1 MPAWSHEQGSMPPCI
16 SATCDLMEGLWWTQA
31 KHTLATSFSIK
42 LLSNTSQITE
52 TSPGILCRLGT
63 QCLVAK
69 EHVFPLRGFTGFGL
83 FCRLPYRRT
92 RSQCDAHGQGPPCPG
107 PVMHTFCPL
116 AKPKP
121 HGRKDLNDEVGEIIS
136 LFFSTHLFNVCQG
149 ANLLLLHFTTKLN
162 CLPNWPIEDK

>member
-1 MPAWSHEQGSMPPCI
+1 MQ
-16 SATCDLMEGLWWTQA
+16 
-31 KHTLATSFSIK
+31 
-42 LLSNTSQITE
+42 
-52 TSPGILCRLGT
+52 
-63 QCLVAK
+63 
-69 EHVFPLRGFTGFGL
+69 
-83 FCRLPYRRT
+83 
-92 RSQCDAHGQGPPCPG
+92 
-107 PVMHTFCPL
+107 TFCPL